1 MHQDVHEMKKTMTS
15 NKETAEDNKIMAWLS
30 ATHPSNKRNEVEQRR
45 HPGSGGWLM
54 DDTRYKTWKH
64 TPGSFLWL
72 SGMAGCGKTF
82 LSSAVVD
89 DMQRSGLR
97 VIYFYFQFDDNT
109 RRKVDHILRSLISQ
123 SYWMTDKAKA
133 YTKDMRQRCDGHAEP
148 TANQLYDCLVSILNS
163 DEYWVIVDALDE
175 CPNRQG
181 SHTEGVLQFI
191 KSLREDTQEHTHV
204 LVTSRAE
211 QDIRDSI
218 SQWGA
223 EANALQLK
231 QGLVSQDIESYVTH
245 QLATREGFKRWDGR
259 PDLVQ
264 EIKDTILNKADGM

>member
-1 MHQDVHEMKKTMTS
+1 MTN
-15 NKETAEDNKIMAWLS
+15 NKETAEDNKIMKWLS

-54 DDTRYKTWKH
+54 DDTRYKTWKS

-109 RRKVDHILRSLISQ
+109 RQEVDHILRSLICQ
-123 SYWMTDKAKA
+123 AYWMSENSKAHTKEMMERCTREDKNA
-133 YTKDMRQRCDGHAEP
+133 QP
-148 TANQLYDCLVSILNS
+148 TPIQLYDCLVSILNS
-163 DEYWVIVDALDE
+163 DEYWVIIDALDE
-175 CPNRQG
+175 SPDRQG

-191 KSLREDTQEHTHV
+191 KSLREDTEEHTHV

-218 SQWGA
+218 SQWAA
-223 EANALQLK
+223 EADALQLS
-231 QGLVSQDIESYVTH
+231 QGLVGQDIESYVTH
-245 QLATREGFKRWDGR
+245 QLATREGFKRWNGR
-259 PDLVQ
+259 PDLVR